1 MKRPLIVL
9 LFITSAILLAFAPR
23 MAEPVER
30 FVSALDRWA
39 AGNPQEKVYLH
50 MDKPYY
56 AVGDTVWFK
65 AYVTVGSRHQL
76 SKLSGALYVE
86 LIDEKDSLLNALKL
100 PLTAGMAMGDFTLGD
115 EYKAGNF
122 RIRAYTQWMRNAGP
136 EYFFD
141 HTFAVGDLLGADS
154 PGNLTGRRRGKN
166 DQAGKVNQ
174 EKAGLPPDSLS
185 KSDVQFFPEGGNLL
199 NGVNSRIGFKAVGVN
214 GRGVAVKGT
223 VADNAGEEITSF
235 ESLHAGMGVF
245 NIRPQAGKSYN
256 VKMTFADGSVK
267 TVALPR
273 AADQG
278 YTLAVFQPN
287 RDSVLVRIK
296 TVSGNFQTPR
306 SVSLVAQ
313 SGGETIF
320 ASQVTIAKMIT
331 SVWVPK
337 RDFPTGIAQFTIF
350 DGRDEPLNER
360 IAFIRSNDGMELRV
374 SSAKKTYRSREKVTI
389 DLESINRFGDAVPG
403 NFSVSVI
410 DESKVP
416 LDEANE
422 NTMLSSLLLSSDI
435 KGYIEQPNYY
445 FTNESYEVNKALD
458 NLMLTQGY
466 RRFAWKEINSTTS
479 ANKPLYNA
487 ESLGTEISGRVL
499 NLSGTPVVNGE
510 VTLMSLS
517 PGFVEKTKT
526 DADGRFAYKPI
537 VLADSLKFAVQGR
550 TAKNGKKTEIILD
563 EVPEQDMTPNK
574 NRPGFSQDI
583 AQDTKVYLEN
593 SKKQDELL
601 ARTSG
606 LNRVNRLKEV
616 QIRATKTPF
625 GSTIRESQADQV
637 FRPKKDAPCR
647 TLKECIEEMDNNRS
661 VNFVFAAGGWLPRTK
676 EGKAYTVM
684 ADGFMLD
691 SGDYDN
697 LFMSDGSN
705 IDKIYFSF
713 VSRGVSFRLAG
724 GRDVQFVMAIYTK
737 TGNYRSRY
745 TPGIANIKPKG
756 FNKAREFYTSRY
768 DRPALSNRLPDL
780 RSTIYWNPKIKTFAS
795 GRASFSFFNADGPGN
810 YKVIVEG
817 MNAAGELARQV
828 YRYEVEG
835 GTQAQLPE
843 APVSKSNDLVKAMQG
858 MQQRMPAE
866 KLYVHTD
873 KSYYNVGDTIWFKAY
888 LFDAATLTASKR
900 SGLLY
905 VELNSDTAESV
916 RKISIPIKDG
926 TGYAQIGLSRKVF
939 REGGYTLRA
948 YTNWMQNFGDDY
960 FFTKRFYLG
969 VPSQGTWLVRS
980 SSKIGKAENRDQLQT
995 ELFLSNPD
1003 QSAAGLKNV
1012 EVRVMEGDLLRYK
1025 VQKQTSVEG
1034 KLSVDYE
1041 LKEKADGRNIRLEIV
1056 TTNPGDAKQR
1066 LIVPVNVM
1074 RNQNIDLQLLP
1085 EGGKLVGGLKS
1096 TVGFKALG
1104 EDGKGMFVSGA
1115 VYDSK
1120 NNQVAAFSSLYRGM
1134 GSFEFT
1140 PKAGE
1145 SYTARLTVPAQTDK
1159 IFSLPAV
1166 AASGTVLAVSNPEG
1180 NDSVTV
1186 NVEAASG
1193 MDLSA
1198 DGGYLIATSRG
1209 VVTYAQQLGPHVN
1222 KYRIAKTLFPAG
1234 ITRFSV
1240 FLNKIPVNERIV
1252 FIEQPQPLR
1261 IAMSTDRLRYYKRD
1275 KVEMEI
1281 AVRDKNDVPVKG
1293 SFSVAIT
1300 DSSQVNPDT
1309 LDNYG
1314 ISASLLLNAE
1324 LKGNVENPGYYLSR
1338 HDAQSWQALDNLMLT
1353 QGWTGYNWKNAFMAP
1368 KKPEFESNPYF
1379 RLTGRVVNITNK
1391 PVKGAQMLISSQKP
1405 AFIAQS
1411 LTDSLGRYVFENL
1424 PQIDSGSFF
1433 IQART
1438 PKGRSMNFG
1447 AVSVDKFQQPPVPEN
1462 FRDQML
1468 PWYVNSDA
1476 TQLNYVRHMA
1486 DADIRALNLTG
1497 NMLREVKINS
1507 KKIIKGS
1514 FHRGGA
1520 DIVLDEADIKA
1531 AGVIDLYEL
1540 LRQQLPGFKVVMKAG
1555 FPALMFN
1562 NYYLRISIDG
1572 SGLPFQIS
1580 PFPTVNEVI
1589 AEMKEYKIASFVGLE
1604 VMYSRRFTNRLFD
1617 GPRVQQFAPG
1627 ARASGMGMSSLQK
1640 SAAGYPGNVNFNTR
1654 NGQSYTDWRIGL
1666 LNGDEDVASIEITTR
1681 LKSGWVRN
1689 NRPDFATYRP
1699 LPVSYPQELYS
1710 PKYHVSDKTT
1720 LVPDYRSTIFWKPDV
1735 TTDVNGRARFSFYT
1749 SDVTGNY
1756 SVNLQGSDMD
1766 GNIGSAG
1773 AVIKVGQKAQ

>member
-1 MKRPLIVL
+1 MKRLLFVL
-9 LFITSAILLAFAPR
+9 LFTSAAALLAFVPR
-23 MAEPVER
+23 MEEPVER
-30 FVSALDRWA
+30 FVTALQRWA
-39 AGNPQEKVYLH
+39 DNNPQEKVYLH

-86 LIDEKDSLLNALKL
+86 LIDEKDSLLSSVKL

-141 HTFAVGDLLGADS
+141 HTFAVGDLLGMGG
-154 PGNLTGRRRGKN
+154 PGNVAGKSRAKTG
-166 DQAGKVNQ
+166 QAGMGNKS
-174 EKAGLPPDSLS
+174 KANLPPDSLS

-199 NGVNSRIGFKAVGVN
+199 YGINSRIGFKAVGVN
-214 GRGVAVKGT
+214 GRGVAVKGIVVDHT
-223 VADNAGEEITSF
+223 GEEITSF

-245 NIRPQAGKSYN
+245 NIRPQAGKNYS
-256 VKMTFADGSVK
+256 VRMTFADGSEK

-296 TVSGNFQTPR
+296 TVSGTFQTPR

-320 ASQVTIAKMIT
+320 ASQVTIAKVIT
-331 SVWVPK
+331 SVWIPK
-337 RDFPTGIAQFTIF
+337 REFPTGIAQFTIF
-350 DGRDEPLNER
+350 DGRGEPVNER
-360 IAFIRSNDGMELRV
+360 IAFIKSNDGMELHV
-374 SSAKKTYRSREKVTI
+374 SSAKKTYKSKEKITI
-389 DLESINRFGDAVPG
+389 DLESLNRFGDAVPG

-416 LDEANE
+416 FEEANE
-422 NTMLSSLLLSSDI
+422 NTILSSLLLSSDI

-466 RRFAWKEINSTTS
+466 RRFAWKEITSTTS
-479 ANKPLYNA
+479 ANKPLYKA

-499 NLSGTPVVNGE
+499 TLLGTPVVNGE

-517 PGFVEKTKT
+517 PGFVEKVRT

-537 VLADSLKFAVQGR
+537 MLADSLKFAVQGR
-550 TAKNGKKTEIILD
+550 TAKNGKKTEVILD
-563 EVPEQDMTPNK
+563 EVPEESVNK
-574 NRPGFSQDI
+574 NKNKPAFSGDI
-583 AQDTKVYLEN
+583 GADTKVYLEN
-593 SKKQDELL
+593 SKKQDELF
-601 ARTSG
+601 AKKGG

-616 QIRATKTPF
+616 QIKATLPRF
-625 GSTIRESQADQV
+625 GNTVRESQVDQV
-637 FRPKKDAPCR
+637 FRPKKGQPCG

-661 VNFVFAAGGWLPRTK
+661 VNFIFANGGGWIPLTK
-676 EGKAYTVM
+676 DGKAYTVM

-697 LFMSDGSN
+697 FLMSDGSN
-705 IDKIYFSF
+705 VDKIYFSF
-713 VSRGVSFRLAG
+713 ISRGVSFRLAG
-724 GRDVQFVMAIYTK
+724 GRDVQYVMAIYTK
-737 TGNYRSRY
+737 SGNYRSKY
-745 TPGIANIKPKG
+745 TPGIVNIKPKG
-756 FNKAREFYTSRY
+756 FNKAREFYSPRY
-768 DRPALSNRLPDL
+768 DIPGIDNQLPDL
-780 RSTIYWNPKIKTFAS
+780 RSTVYWNPKIKTFAS

-810 YKVIVEG
+810 YKVVVEG
-817 MNAAGELARQV
+817 INAAGELARQV

-835 GTQAQLPE
+835 DMQAQRPE
-843 APVSKSNDLVKAMQG
+843 APVFKNNDLVKALQG

-873 KSYYNVGDTIWFKAY
+873 KSYYNIGDTIWFKAY
-888 LFDAATLTASKR
+888 LFDAATLRASKR

-948 YTNWMQNFGDDY
+948 YTKWMQNFGDEY

-969 VPSQGTWLVRS
+969 VPAQNTWLVRS
-980 SSKIGKAENRDQLQT
+980 SSRIEKVSNKDQLQT
-995 ELFLSNPD
+995 ELFLSTPD
-1003 QSAAGLKNV
+1003 QAAAGLKNV
-1012 EVRVMEGDLLRYK
+1012 EVRVLEGDQLRYK

-1066 LIVPVNVM
+1066 LIVPVNVL
-1074 RNQNIDLQLLP
+1074 RNQNIDLQFLP
-1085 EGGKLVGGLKS
+1085 EGGTLVAGIKS
-1096 TVGFKALG
+1096 TMGFKALG
-1104 EDGKGMFVSGA
+1104 EDGKGLSVSGA
-1115 VYDSK
+1115 LYDSK
-1120 NNQVAAFSSLYRGM
+1120 NNQVADFSTLYKGM

-1140 PKAGE
+1140 PMPGE
-1145 SYTARLTVPAQTDK
+1145 RYTARLTAPIDIDK
-1159 IFSLPAV
+1159 IFTLPTA
-1166 AASGTVLAVSNPEG
+1166 AASGTVLTVANPER
-1180 NDSVTV
+1180 DDVVTV
-1186 NVEAASG
+1186 NIQAASD

-1198 DGGYLIATSRG
+1198 AGGYLVATSRG
-1209 VVTYAQQLGPHVN
+1209 VVTYTQQLDQKIN
-1222 KYRIAKTLFPAG
+1222 NYKIAKNLFPAG
-1234 ITRFSV
+1234 ITRFTV
-1240 FLNKIPVNERIV
+1240 FLNKAPVNERIV
-1252 FIEQPQPLR
+1252 FIDQPQPLQ
-1261 IAMSTDRLRYYKRD
+1261 IAVNTERPRYHKRE

-1281 AVRDKNDVPVKG
+1281 AVRDKNGVPVKG

-1300 DSSQVNPDT
+1300 DSSQVIPDT
-1309 LDNYG
+1309 LGDYG

-1324 LKGNVENPGYYLSR
+1324 LKGNVENPGYYLSKR
-1338 HDAQSWQALDNLMLT
+1338 SEANWQALDNLMLT
-1353 QGWTGYNWKNAFMAP
+1353 QGWTGYNWKNAFMAA
-1368 KKPEFESNPYF
+1368 KKPEFEANPYF
-1379 RLTGRVVNITNK
+1379 RLTGRVVNIANK

-1405 AFIAQS
+1405 TFIAQS
-1411 LTDSLGRYVFENL
+1411 LTDSAGRYTFENL

-1447 AVSVDKFQQPPVPEN
+1447 AVSIDKFQQPPVPEN

-1476 TQLNYVRHMA
+1476 VQLNYVKHMA
-1486 DADIRALNLTG
+1486 DADIRTLNLTG
-1497 NMLREVKINS
+1497 NLLKEVKINS
-1507 KKIIKGS
+1507 RKTIKDS
-1514 FHRGGA
+1514 YHWGGA

-1531 AGVIDLYEL
+1531 SGVIDLYEL
-1540 LRQQLPGFKVVMKAG
+1540 LRQQLPGFKVVMKEG
-1555 FPALMFN
+1555 FPAIMFN

-1572 SGLPFQIS
+1572 NGLPFQMP
-1580 PFPTVNEVI
+1580 PFPTVNDVI
-1589 AEMKEYKIASFVGLE
+1589 AEMREYKIASFVGLE
-1604 VMYSRRFTNRLFD
+1604 VMYSRKFTNRLF
-1617 GPRVQQFAPG
+1617 GAIRIPKFTPG
-1627 ARASGMGMSSLQK
+1627 LPGVKMKEQAARI
-1640 SAAGYPGNVNFNTR
+1640 AAGYTGNISFSEPG
-1654 NGQSYTDWRIGL
+1654 GQSYTDWRIL
-1666 LNGDEDVASIEITTR
+1666 LLKGDQDLASIEITTR
-1681 LKSGWVRN
+1681 HKSGWIRI

-1699 LPVSYPQELYS
+1699 LPVTYAQEFYS
-1710 PKYHVSDKTT
+1710 PKYNISDKAT
-1720 LVPDYRSTIFWKPDV
+1720 LIPDYRSTILWKPDV
-1735 TTDVNGRARFSFYT
+1735 TTDVNGKATFSFYT

-1756 SVNLQGSDMD
+1756 TVNIQGSDMD
-1766 GNIGSAG
+1766 GNIGSTAST
-1773 AVIKVGQKAQ
+1773 VKVFNQAP